1 MLKILIVVLLIGV
14 IVSLISGLT
23 FLFKDADK
31 PGSRRLLHSLGVRIA
46 LAAALLLTI
55 GYGIYSGELR
65 LGTNAPWH
73 DAMHPQESGE

>member
-1 MLKILIVVLLIGV
+1 MLKILIVILLIGV
-14 IVSLISGLT
+14 IASLISGLT

-31 PGSRRLLHSLGVRIA
+31 PDSRRLLHSLGVRIA

-55 GYGIYSGELR
+55 CYGIYSGELR

-73 DAMHPQESGE
+73 DTIHPQQPEE